1 MFKDKPDP
9 IAYYHDLREAFAR
22 PGCPFCRQLD
32 QAANS
37 QLDSMLWEMVNAP
50 FVQETVQLAR
60 GFCHRHGWL
69 LVRGGAALGITIL
82 VKSVF
87 DTLLEVLDQ
96 TDAPA
101 GGRPLRQLRHALR
114 LPGSRAGHLA
124 SGLAP
129 QQDCPICI
137 ALKPIEAGYTSTF
150 LNHLT
155 GSEEPLA
162 PHYRQSD
169 GLCLSH
175 FRSVVEAAG
184 PGQTLTEL
192 VSVQREIWQRLEAQ
206 LAEFIR
212 KNDYRFAHEP
222 VGEEGDAW
230 RRALELLIG
239 PPSKPG
245 ERSGGLTAS
254 LPRK

>member
-1 MFKDKPDP
+1 MFNNKPDP
-9 IAYYHDLREAFAR
+9 IAYYHDLREAFSLA
-22 PGCPFCRQLD
+22 GCPFCRRLD
-32 QAANS
+32 SAANS

-50 FVQETVQLAR
+50 FVQETVQQAR

-69 LVRGGAALGITIL
+69 LVRNGAALGITIL

-96 TDAPA
+96 YDAPA
-101 GGRPLRQLRHALR
+101 GGQPLQQLRHALR
-114 LPGSRAGHLA
+114 LPGGAA
-124 SGLAP
+124 SQLTGGLAP
-129 QQDCPICI
+129 QKECPICI

-155 GSEEPLA
+155 GGDEPLA
-162 PHYRQSD
+162 PLYRQSD

-184 PGQTLTEL
+184 PGKTLSEL
-192 VSVQREIWQRLEAQ
+192 VSAQRDIWQRLDAE

-222 VGEEGDAW
+222 IGEEGDAW
-230 RRALELLIG
+230 RRALELLVG

-245 ERSGGLTAS
+245 ERSGGLTAG
-254 LPRK
+254 LRQQ